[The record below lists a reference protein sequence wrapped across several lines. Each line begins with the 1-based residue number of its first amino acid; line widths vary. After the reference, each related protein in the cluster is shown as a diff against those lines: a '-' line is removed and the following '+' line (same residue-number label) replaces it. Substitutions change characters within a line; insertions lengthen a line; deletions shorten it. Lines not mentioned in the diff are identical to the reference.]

1 MRKSNTKS
9 NTYRNMLG
17 RVIPKNYMVHI
28 QFIFKKKHI
37 LRIENNVSNND
48 SKERPTYR
56 KNVSKN

>member
-28 QFIFKKKHI
+28 QFIFKNKTH
-37 LRIENNVSNND
+37 L
-48 SKERPTYR
+48 TCR
-56 KNVSKN
+56 KQC